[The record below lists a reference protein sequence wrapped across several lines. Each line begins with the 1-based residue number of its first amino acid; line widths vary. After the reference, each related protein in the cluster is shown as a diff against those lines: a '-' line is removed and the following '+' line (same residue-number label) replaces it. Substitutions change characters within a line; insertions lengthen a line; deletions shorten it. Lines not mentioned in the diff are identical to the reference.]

1 MEAGN
6 EDDESKLIDFTNEP
20 SGERQFQYQ
29 LGLKITFLP
38 ELNLKWFENG
48 NVKGK

>member
-1 MEAGN
+1 MSIHENIYRSIEKLMER
-6 EDDESKLIDFTNEP
+6 K
-20 SGERQFQYQ
+20 FQYQ

-48 NVKGK
+48 KAREK